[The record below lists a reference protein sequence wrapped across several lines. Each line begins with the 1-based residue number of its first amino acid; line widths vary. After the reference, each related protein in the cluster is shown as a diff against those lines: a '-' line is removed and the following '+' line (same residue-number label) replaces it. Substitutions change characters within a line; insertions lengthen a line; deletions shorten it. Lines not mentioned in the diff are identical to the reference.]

1 MELVKMENKNKSR
14 RRFFGLAVGAG
25 LVTALGLTK
34 ATAEKQTSHF
44 IGPDGKL
51 YEVDQSKVKKVA
63 MCAPGSKKS
72 LKNWIERHLKKG

>member
-1 MELVKMENKNKSR
+1 MEKKDKTR
-14 RRFFGLAVGAG
+14 RKFFGLAVGAG
-25 LVTALGLTK
+25 LVAALGLTK
-34 ATAEKQTSHF
+34 ATTEKRTAHY

-63 MCAPGSKKS
+63 MCAPESKKS

>member
-1 MELVKMENKNKSR
+1 MKTKENTR
-14 RRFFGLAVGAG
+14 RRFFGLAIGAG
-25 LVTALGLTK
+25 LIAALGLGK
-34 ATAEKQTSHF
+34 STADKPTTHF

>member
-1 MELVKMENKNKSR
+1 MENKDKTR

-25 LVTALGLTK
+25 IIAAFGLSK
-34 ATAEKQTSHF
+34 ATAKKQTTHF

-51 YEVDQSKVKKVA
+51 YEVDRSKVKKVA
-63 MCAPGSKKS
+63 MCEPGSKKS